1 MTLKTFFPPGEIKPY
16 DIMMQLNTNILQEPW
31 FWEYSKN
38 FSSYLNQTCWG
49 ISTNYTQSIASL
61 DYSTAFYCVNTSPSL
76 WPPPIFDTCSVYDL
90 GWQTLVTP
98 SEMITYVQVIT
109 SFDPTGDDSPTFI
122 ACARGVLNDF
132 ETWYPNVSLYMTGG
146 AVDSYDAVNE
156 VHKLFPSMIGGTCAA
171 VFIII
176 GALFRSIFVPIRLLL
191 TIAIPICWVYGL
203 SVIVFEEGTFIDN
216 MWTALQQYNS
226 IYWLIPVMCF
236 SILVGLGLDYDIFL
250 FSRVVEY
257 RKLGYNDRAAIVKGL
272 YRTGGIITAAGVIMF
287 IAFAGLML
295 SEEMVLNQYGFMLSF
310 AVLADTFVVRTLVV
324 PAIMSLAGPINWW
337 PGAMPPATKDL
348 LCQDEEEETLSDD
361 EGDEGEYDQAFENE
375 ASKNLRTQGS
385 HQAMTT
391 PSSAEGL
398 TEE

>member
-1 MTLKTFFPPGEIKPY
+1 
-16 DIMMQLNTNILQEPW
+16 
-31 FWEYSKN
+31 
-38 FSSYLNQTCWG
+38 
-49 ISTNYTQSIASL
+49 
-61 DYSTAFYCVNTSPSL
+61 
-76 WPPPIFDTCSVYDL
+76 
-90 GWQTLVTP
+90 
-98 SEMITYVQVIT
+98 
-109 SFDPTGDDSPTFI
+109 
-122 ACARGVLNDF
+122 
-132 ETWYPNVSLYMTGG
+132 
-146 AVDSYDAVNE
+146 
-156 VHKLFPSMIGGTCAA
+156 
-171 VFIII
+171 
-176 GALFRSIFVPIRLLL
+176 VP
-191 TIAIPICWVYGL
+191 
-203 SVIVFEEGTFIDN
+203 VFEEGWIDSV
-216 MWTALQQYNS
+216 WTALQQYNS

-324 PAIMSLAGPINWW
+324 PAIMSLAGPVNWW

-361 EGDEGEYDQAFENE
+361 EPDEGEYDQAFENE
-375 ASKNLRTQGS
+375 ASKNLLTQGS